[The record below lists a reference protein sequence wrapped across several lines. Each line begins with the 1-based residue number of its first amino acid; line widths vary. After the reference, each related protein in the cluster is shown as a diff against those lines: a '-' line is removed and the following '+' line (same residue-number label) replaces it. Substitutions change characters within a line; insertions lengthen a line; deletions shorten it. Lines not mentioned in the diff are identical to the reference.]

1 MATDSRPTMDWWSR
15 AESLRIGGAD
25 IDLNYPIVGFAATP
39 TTVGITWLL
48 PTAESSASE
57 TPGSGSMGGM
67 ALNKPI
73 VGRP

>member
-1 MATDSRPTMDWWSR
+1 MDWWSR